1 MSFPPSRIDSL
12 SVSGWW
18 CRCRYNGDGQS
29 DFMSTYERV
38 AKEAKEKNT
47 ELTFAHIDVSK
58 NGQGQELV
66 YRCFLK

>member
-1 MSFPPSRIDSL
+1 
-12 SVSGWW
+12 
-18 CRCRYNGDGQS
+18 
-29 DFMSTYERV
+29 MSTYERV